1 MKLSLAVY
9 GPPYTSQASHSAYN
23 FAEAALAQG
32 HELYR
37 LFFYHDGVYN
47 ANKLIQAPQ
56 DEVNIQQKWSNL
68 ADEHQVDLVVCV
80 ASSLRRG
87 VLDETEAERYE
98 MDHHILASPFI
109 ISGLGQLI
117 DASVQSDRIVTFG
130 V

>member
-1 MKLSLAVY
+1 MKLSLAIY
-9 GPPYTSQASHSAYN
+9 GPPYTSQASHSAYH
-23 FAEAALAQG
+23 FAKAALHQG

-47 ANKLIQAPQ
+47 ANRLIQAPQ
-56 DEVNIQQKWSNL
+56 DEDNIQQKWSEL
-68 ADEHQVDLVVCV
+68 ADAHQLDLVICI

-87 VLDETEAERYE
+87 VLDETEADRYGQK
-98 MDHHILASPFI
+98 HHILASPFT

-117 DASVQSDRIVTFG
+117 EASIQSDRLITFG

>member
-1 MKLSLAVY
+1 MKLSLAIY

-23 FAEAALAQG
+23 FTRAALEQG
-32 HELYR
+32 HEIYR

-47 ANKLIQAPQ
+47 ANRLIQAPQ
-56 DEVNIQQKWSNL
+56 DEDNIQQKWSDL
-68 ADEHQVDLVVCV
+68 ADTHQIDLVVCV

-87 VLDETEAERYE
+87 VLDKTEADRY
-98 MDHHILASPFI
+98 DQKHHILANPFI

-117 DASVQSDRIVTFG
+117 DASIHSDRTVTFG

>member
-1 MKLSLAVY
+1 MKLSLAIY

-23 FAEAALAQG
+23 FARAALEQG
-32 HELYR
+32 HEIYR

-47 ANKLIQAPQ
+47 ANRLIQAPQ
-56 DEVNIQQKWSNL
+56 DEDNIQQKWSDL
-68 ADEHQVDLVVCV
+68 ADIHQIDLVVCV

-87 VLDETEAERYE
+87 VLDKTEADRYDQE
-98 MDHHILASPFI
+98 HHILANPFI

-117 DASVQSDRIVTFG
+117 DASIHSDRTVTFG